1 MEYVP
6 ENLTLEEES
15 IMGIIEDG
23 DKQNSFCGGGG
34 GEFVVCRLICLC
46 VFWRRK
52 RKSG

>member
-6 ENLTLEEES
+6 ENLMLEEES

-34 GEFVVCRLICLC
+34 GEFVVCHFICFF
-46 VFWRRK
+46 VFWGFRRK
-52 RKSG
+52 NE